1 LTRVKTAARG
11 REQDDNM
18 KTVLLA
24 GTFAAFASLAAG
36 QDIAM
41 KPQGGIGWACGG
53 AGVEERAAL
62 AALRPQANLELL
74 FVTAR
79 RGGYLADVEVAIFPA
94 DKNSRLIQ
102 VTYGGASRSLRV
114 AADTR
119 PARAVWDGIKASD
132 EEKQQATRP

>member
-36 QDIAM
+36 
-41 KPQGGIGWACGG
+41 
-53 AGVEERAAL
+53 
-62 AALRPQANLELL
+62 
-74 FVTAR
+74 
-79 RGGYLADVEVAIFPA
+79 VAIFPA
-94 DKNSRLIQ
+94 DKSSPVVQ
-102 VTYGGASRSLRV
+102 VTAGGPICMISVPKGNYRIDATYAGVSRNLSV

-119 PARAVWDGIKASD
+119 PARAVFAFPEEPWDGIKASD